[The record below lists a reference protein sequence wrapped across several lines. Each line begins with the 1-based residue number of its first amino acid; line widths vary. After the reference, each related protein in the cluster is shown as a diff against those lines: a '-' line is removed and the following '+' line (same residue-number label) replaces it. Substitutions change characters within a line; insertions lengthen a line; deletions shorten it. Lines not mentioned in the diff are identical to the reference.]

1 MEQKKDELEI
11 NENDEFLTAVP
22 DDVDLQEF
30 SLEDIL
36 REFGA
41 DLSDETAETEPEPE
55 AEPTEEPEAEA
66 EPEPEQPQEAP
77 PVSVPAEETI
87 RMEPVTA
94 EPTRR
99 LDNLGDTVRLDD
111 VHQAVKTAETPD
123 AEEQPAEETQ
133 EPAAEPFSNEWE
145 PDYEAPIGDY
155 VPPEPIMFRPRS
167 RLRELK
173 RQLVA
178 GPEKRYYELSEEGV
192 GKLQA
197 GILLNLV
204 VVLLAVGSTVMYGLG
219 MVPEGRM
226 KLLIFGQVLAML
238 LSGLI
243 GCYRL
248 IDGATD
254 LFKGKFTLN
263 TMLLFTFLA
272 CCADGVF
279 CLLNQKV
286 PCCAAFSLEM
296 TMCLWSTYQKRVAE
310 MGQMDTLRKAV
321 QLDGLVKTPGFY
333 ENRPGILRRE
343 CQLDDFMEVNAQ
355 TPGPEKTMQM
365 YALAAMAV
373 SVGIGVTA
381 GILHGLVLGVRAFA
395 AAMLVAVPATGFITF
410 SRPQALLERRL
421 HKLGTVLCGWRGV
434 RELSQSV
441 TFPLGDQELFP
452 QGSTKMNGVKFYG
465 SRDPDEVVAYATAL
479 INADGGGLAPLFEQ
493 LLESR
498 NGYHY
503 EVENLQCYGNGG
515 IGGEING
522 EPVLVGVLSF
532 MQDMGVDMPEGTR
545 VNQAVYAAIDGVLS
559 GVFAI
564 TYGKVKS
571 SAAGVSTLCSYRGLT
586 PVLTSGDF
594 MLTESFLRSKFSVNT
609 RRVAFPPRPDRAVL
623 AAKEPEEELPVLAM
637 MTKEGLAG
645 AAYAVTGARALRT
658 VSVLGLLIH
667 MIGGILGLV
676 MMLALAI
683 LGAQELLSPVNLL
696 LYELLW
702 MIPGLLITEWTRSI

>member
-1 MEQKKDELEI
+1 MEQNKDELEI
-11 NENDEFLTAVP
+11 TENEAFLTQDP
-22 DDVDLQEF
+22 DGEDVQEF

-36 REFGA
+36 KEFGA
-41 DLSDETAETEPEPE
+41 DLSEENEETAEESAELE
-55 AEPTEEPEAEA
+55 AGA
-66 EPEPEQPQEAP
+66 EPEQAPAPVQPEET
-77 PVSVPAEETI
+77 VHIEPAE
-87 RMEPVTA
+87 V

-99 LDNLGDTVRLDD
+99 IDKLGDTVRLDD
-111 VHQAVKTAETPD
+111 VHRAVKSAETQTEHSAVEDVP
-123 AEEQPAEETQ
+123 EET
-133 EPAAEPFSNEWE
+133 AEPFSEEWE
-145 PDYEAPIGDY
+145 PDYEAPIGEY
-155 VPPEPIMFRPRS
+155 VPPEPIIFRPRS

-192 GKLQA
+192 GKLQV
-197 GILLNLV
+197 GMLLNLV
-204 VVLLAVGSTVMYGLG
+204 VVLLTVGSTVMYGLG

-238 LSGLI
+238 ISGLI
-243 GCYRL
+243 GCFRL
-248 IDGATD
+248 IDGASD

-279 CLLNQKV
+279 CLMDQKV

-321 QLDGLVKTPGFY
+321 QLDGLVKSPDFY
-333 ENRPGILRRE
+333 EGRPGILRKE
-343 CQLDDFMEVNAQ
+343 CQLEDFMEENAKVS
-355 TPGPEKTMQM
+355 GPEKTMRT
-365 YALAAMAV
+365 YALIAMLAAV
-373 SVGIGVTA
+373 LIGVAA
-381 GILHGLVLGVRAFA
+381 GTLHGVVLGMRAFA

-410 SRPQALLERRL
+410 TRPQALLERRL
-421 HKLGTVLCGWRGV
+421 YKLGSVLCGWRGV
-434 RELSQSV
+434 QELSKNV
-441 TFPLGDQELFP
+441 TFPLGDQDLFP
-452 QGSTKMNGVKFYG
+452 RGATKMNGVKFYG
-465 SRDPDEVVAYATAL
+465 SRDPDEVVAYAAAL

-571 SAAGVSTLCSYRGLT
+571 SAAGFSTLCSYRGLT

-594 MLTESFLRSKFSVNT
+594 MLTESFLRGKFSVNT
-609 RRVAFPPRPDRAVL
+609 RRVAFPLRTDRAVL
-623 AAKEPEEELPVLAM
+623 AAKEADEELPVLAM
-637 MTKEGLAG
+637 MTREGLAG
-645 AAYAVTGARALRT
+645 AAYAVTGARALYKAC
-658 VSVLGLLIH
+658 SIGLLVH

-683 LGAQELLSPVNLL
+683 LGAQELLNPVNLL
-696 LYELLW
+696 LYELVW
-702 MIPGLLITEWTRSI
+702 MIPGLLVTEWTRSV